1 MSKQIGMFKPKSEWV
16 PPMDFPNIKDA
27 DKIAIDL
34 ETKDPNIMDK
44 GPGWATKDG
53 EIIGVAIAVDGW
65 KGYYPIRHE
74 TGFNHDP
81 RVVFD
86 WLNEMLSGEGEK
98 IAHNA
103 TYDFGWLEAEGV
115 KWNGRIIDTMI
126 AAPLINENKY
136 SYSLN
141 AVSKEYLA
149 ESKNEFLLNETAAQ
163 WGVNPKSEMYKI
175 PSQYVGE
182 YAEQDAVLCL
192 KLWDRLKPE
201 ITQQDLQTV
210 FDLETDLIPILM
222 KMRKKGVRVD
232 LEQLKKAE
240 KTFVKKENELMK
252 FIFDETG
259 LKCDIWAA
267 RSIATVF
274 DQCKIDYPKTDKG
287 NPSFTKS
294 FLEFHPHAIP
304 KAIVQARNFNKAR
317 TTFLH
322 TIEKYQHNGRIHAN
336 INQLRTEN
344 GGTLTGRFSYSNPNL
359 QQIPAK
365 DDAESDI
372 KIGSLVRG
380 LFLPEEGESWGSFD
394 YSQQEPRLVSHYA
407 NIVKLEGAEKIVKAY
422 NEDKETD
429 FHTIMAEIGN
439 IPRKSAKTINLGLF
453 YGMGV
458 GKLSDQLGIDPEEGK
473 SLIKQY
479 NERVPFVRQLADAV
493 SDHANKRGAVKTF
506 LGRRCRFELW
516 EPKAFG
522 SYKAYP
528 LDRAKEEYGE
538 YTPLKRSG
546 TYKALNRLIQGSA
559 ADQTKKAMVELDK
572 EGITPMIQIHDELAI
587 SLNDDPE
594 VKKKIIDVME
604 NSIEMSVPSK
614 VDVAVGKNW
623 GEAK

>member
-53 EIIGVAIAVDGW
+53 EIIGVAVAVDGW

-163 WGVNPKSEMYKI
+163 WGVNPKSEMFKI

-294 FLEFHPHAIP
+294 FLEFHPHPIP

-594 VKKKIIDVME
+594 VQKKIIDVME

>member
-594 VKKKIIDVME
+594 VQKKIIDVME

>member
-44 GPGWATKDG
+44 GPGWATNDG

-141 AVSKEYLA
+141 AVAKEYLA

-163 WGVNPKSEMYKI
+163 WGVNPKSEMFKI

-232 LEQLKKAE
+232 LEKLKKAE
-240 KTFVKKENELMK
+240 KSFIKKENELLDFVFK
-252 FIFDETG
+252 ETN

-294 FLEFHPHAIP
+294 FLEFHPHPVP

-380 LFLPEEGESWGSFD
+380 LFLPEEGEKWGSFD

-559 ADQTKKAMVELDK
+559 ADQTKKAMIDLDK

-587 SLNDDPE
+587 SLKDDPE
-594 VKKKIIDVME
+594 TKRKIIDIME
-604 NSIEMSVPSK
+604 NTIEMSVPSK
-614 VDVAVGKNW
+614 VDVAIGNNW

>member
-44 GPGWATKDG
+44 GPGWATNDG

-141 AVSKEYLA
+141 AVAKEYLA

-163 WGVNPKSEMYKI
+163 WGVNPKSEMFKI

-240 KTFVKKENELMK
+240 KSFIKRENELLDFVFK
-252 FIFDETG
+252 ETN

-294 FLEFHPHAIP
+294 FLEFHPHPVP

-380 LFLPEEGESWGSFD
+380 LFLPEEGEKWGSFD

-422 NEDKETD
+422 NEDKDTD

-559 ADQTKKAMVELDK
+559 ADQTKKAMVDLDK

-587 SLNDDPE
+587 SLKDDPE
-594 VKKKIIDVME
+594 TQKKIIDIME
-604 NSIEMSVPSK
+604 NTIEMSVPSK
-614 VDVAVGKNW
+614 VDVAIGKNW

>member
-44 GPGWATKDG
+44 GPGWATNDG

-141 AVSKEYLA
+141 AVAKEYLA

-163 WGVNPKSEMYKI
+163 WGVNPKSEMFKI

-240 KTFVKKENELMK
+240 KSFIKRENELLDFVFK
-252 FIFDETG
+252 ETS

-294 FLEFHPHAIP
+294 FLEFHPHPVP

-380 LFLPEEGESWGSFD
+380 LFLPEEGEKWGSFD

-559 ADQTKKAMVELDK
+559 ADQTKKAMIDLDK

-587 SLNDDPE
+587 SLKDDPE
-594 VKKKIIDVME
+594 TQKKIIDIME
-604 NSIEMSVPSK
+604 NTIEMSVPSK
-614 VDVAVGKNW
+614 VDVAIGNNW

>member
-1 MSKQIGMFKPKSEWV
+1 MTKQIGMFKPKSEWV

-34 ETKDPNIMDK
+34 ETKDPNIIDK
-44 GPGWATKDG
+44 GPGWATNDG

-74 TGFNHDP
+74 TGFNHDS

-103 TYDFGWLEAEGV
+103 AYDFGWLEAEGV
-115 KWNGRIIDTMI
+115 KWSGRIIDTMI
-126 AAPLINENKY
+126 VAPLINENKY

-163 WGVNPKSEMYKI
+163 WGVEAKSEMFKI

-182 YAEQDAVLCL
+182 YAEQDAVLSL

-201 ITQQDLQTV
+201 IAQQDLQTV

-232 LEQLKKAE
+232 LEKLKKAE
-240 KTFVKKENELMK
+240 KSFIRKENELLK
-252 FIFDETG
+252 YVFSKTN

-267 RSIATVF
+267 RSIATIF
-274 DQCKIDYPKTDKG
+274 DQCKIEYPKTDKG

-294 FLEFHPHAIP
+294 FLEFHPHPIP

-322 TIEKYQHNGRIHAN
+322 TIEKYQHKGRIHAN

-365 DDAESDI
+365 DDVESDI
-372 KIGSLVRG
+372 KIGSLIRG
-380 LFLPEEGESWGSFD
+380 LFLPEEEEKWGSFD

-407 NIVKLEGAEKIVKAY
+407 NIVNLEGAEKIVKAY
-422 NEDKETD
+422 NENKETD
-429 FHTIMAEIGN
+429 FHTIMADIGN

-458 GKLSDQLGIDPEEGK
+458 GKLSDQLGIAPEEGRE
-473 SLIKQY
+473 LIKQY

-493 SDHANKRGAVKTF
+493 SDHA
-506 LGRRCRFELW
+506 
-516 EPKAFG
+516 
-522 SYKAYP
+522 
-528 LDRAKEEYGE
+528 
-538 YTPLKRSG
+538 
-546 TYKALNRLIQGSA
+546 Q
-559 ADQTKKAMVELDK
+559 KKVL
-572 EGITPMIQIHDELAI
+572 
-587 SLNDDPE
+587 
-594 VKKKIIDVME
+594 
-604 NSIEMSVPSK
+604 
-614 VDVAVGKNW
+614 
-623 GEAK
+623 

>member
-1 MSKQIGMFKPKSEWV
+1 MSKQIGMFKPQSEWV

-27 DKIAIDL
+27 EMIAIDL
-34 ETKDPNIMDK
+34 ETRDPNIMEK
-44 GPGWATKDG
+44 GPGWATNDG
-53 EIIGVAIAVDGW
+53 EIIGVAIAVEGW

-141 AVSKEYLA
+141 AVAKEYLA

-163 WGVNPKSEMYKI
+163 WGVDPKAEMYKI

-182 YAEQDAVLCL
+182 YAEQDAVLSL
-192 KLWDRLKPE
+192 KLWNRLKPE

-232 LEQLKKAE
+232 LEKLKKVE
-240 KTFVKKENELMK
+240 KTLIKKENEMLDFVFK
-252 FIFDETG
+252 ETN

-267 RSIATVF
+267 RSIATIF

-294 FLEFHPHAIP
+294 FLEFNPHPIP

-322 TIEKYQHNGRIHAN
+322 TIKKYQHKGRIHAS
-336 INQLRTEN
+336 INQLRTDN
-344 GGTLTGRFSYSNPNL
+344 GGTVTGRFSYSNPNL
-359 QQIPAK
+359 QQVPSK
-365 DDAESDI
+365 DSKEADL
-372 KIGSLVRG
+372 KVGSMIRG
-380 LFLPEEGESWGSFD
+380 LFLPEEGEKWGSFD
-394 YSQQEPRLVSHYA
+394 YSQQEPRLVVHYA
-407 NIVKLEGAEKIVKAY
+407 DKVGLDGAEKLIQAY
-422 NEDKETD
+422 RSDKETD
-429 FHTIMAEIGN
+429 FHTIMAQIAKIE
-439 IPRKSAKTINLGLF
+439 RKVAKTINLGLF

-458 GKLSDQLGIDPEEGK
+458 GKLSDQLGIDPEEAK
-473 SLIKQY
+473 EVIKQY
-479 NERVPFVRQLADAV
+479 NEKVPFVRKLADQV
-493 SDHANKRGAVKTF
+493 GNHAQKRGSVKTF
-506 LGRRCRFELW
+506 LGRRCRFDLW
-516 EPKAFG
+516 EPRTFG
-522 SYKAYP
+522 SFKAYP
-528 LDRAKEEYGE
+528 HDRAVEEYGQH
-538 YTPLKRSG
+538 TPLQRSG

-559 ADQTKKAMVELDK
+559 ADQTKKAMIDLYN
-572 EGITPMIQIHDELAI
+572 EGIVPMIQIHDELAI
-587 SLNDDPE
+587 SLDGSEEQKNKVIE
-594 VKKKIIDVME
+594 IME
-604 NSIEMSVPSK
+604 NALDLSIPSK
-614 VDVAVGKNW
+614 VDVAIADNW
-623 GEAK
+623 GEAQ

>member
-201 ITQQDLQTV
+201 ITQQDLETV

-493 SDHANKRGAVKTF
+493 SDHANKKGAVKTF

-594 VKKKIIDVME
+594 VQKKIIDVME

-614 VDVAVGKNW
+614 VDVAIGKNW

>member
-44 GPGWATKDG
+44 GPGWATNDG

-141 AVSKEYLA
+141 AVAKEYLA

-163 WGVNPKSEMYKI
+163 WGVNPKSEMFKI

-240 KTFVKKENELMK
+240 KSFIKRENELLDFVFK
-252 FIFDETG
+252 ETN

-294 FLEFHPHAIP
+294 FLEFHPHPVP

-380 LFLPEEGESWGSFD
+380 LFLPEEGEKWGSFD

-422 NEDKETD
+422 NEDKDTD

-559 ADQTKKAMVELDK
+559 ADQTKKAMIDLDK

-587 SLNDDPE
+587 SLNDDSE
-594 VKKKIIDVME
+594 TQKKIIDIME
-604 NSIEMSVPSK
+604 NTIEMSVPSK
-614 VDVAVGKNW
+614 VDVAIGKNW

>member
-44 GPGWATKDG
+44 GPGWATNDG

-103 TYDFGWLEAEGV
+103 TYDFGWLQAEGV

-141 AVSKEYLA
+141 AVAKEYLA

-163 WGVNPKSEMYKI
+163 WGVNPKSEMFKI

-232 LEQLKKAE
+232 LEKLKKAE

-294 FLEFHPHAIP
+294 FLEFHPHPVP

-380 LFLPEEGESWGSFD
+380 LFLPEEGEKWGSFD

-559 ADQTKKAMVELDK
+559 ADQTKKAMIDLDK

-587 SLNDDPE
+587 SLKDDPE
-594 VKKKIIDVME
+594 TQKKIIDIME
-604 NSIEMSVPSK
+604 NTIEMSVPSK
-614 VDVAVGKNW
+614 VDVAIGNNW

>member
-34 ETKDPNIMDK
+34 ETKDPNLMQK
-44 GPGWATKDG
+44 GPGWATNDG

-86 WLNEMLSGEGEK
+86 WLNEALSGEGEK

-126 AAPLINENKY
+126 AAPLINENKF

-163 WGVNPKSEMYKI
+163 WGVNPKSEMFKI

-182 YAEQDAVLCL
+182 YAEQDAVLSL

-201 ITQQDLQTV
+201 IVQQDLQTV

-252 FIFDETG
+252 FIFEKTG

-267 RSIATVF
+267 RSIATIF
-274 DQCKIDYPKTDKG
+274 DQCKIDYPKTEKG

-294 FLEFHPHAIP
+294 FLEFHPHPIP

-380 LFLPEEGESWGSFD
+380 LFLPEEGERWGSFD

-559 ADQTKKAMVELDK
+559 ADQTKKAMIDLDK
-572 EGITPMIQIHDELAI
+572 EGINPMIQIHDELAI
-587 SLNDDPE
+587 SLNGDPE
-594 VKKKIIDVME
+594 VEKKVIDIME
-604 NSIEMSVPSK
+604 NTIEMSVPSK
-614 VDVAVGKNW
+614 VDVAIGNNW

>member
-1 MSKQIGMFKPKSEWV
+1 
-16 PPMDFPNIKDA
+16 
-27 DKIAIDL
+27 
-34 ETKDPNIMDK
+34 
-44 GPGWATKDG
+44 
-53 EIIGVAIAVDGW
+53 
-65 KGYYPIRHE
+65 
-74 TGFNHDP
+74 
-81 RVVFD
+81 VFD

-163 WGVNPKSEMYKI
+163 WGVNPKSEMFKI

-201 ITQQDLQTV
+201 IAQQDLQTV

-232 LEQLKKAE
+232 LENLKKAE
-240 KTFVKKENELMK
+240 KSFIKKENELMK
-252 FIFDETG
+252 FIFGETG

-294 FLEFHPHAIP
+294 FLEFHPHPIP

-322 TIEKYQHNGRIHAN
+322 TIERYQHNGRIHAN
-336 INQLRTEN
+336 VNQLRTEN

-365 DDAESDI
+365 DDAESDV

-380 LFLPEEGESWGSFD
+380 LFLPEEGEKWGSFD

-493 SDHANKRGAVKTF
+493 SEHAQKKGAVKTF

-522 SYKAYP
+522 SYRAYP

-559 ADQTKKAMVELDK
+559 ADQTKKAMIDLDK
-572 EGITPMIQIHDELAI
+572 EGINPMIQIHDELAI
-587 SLNDDPE
+587 SLNGDPE
-594 VKKKIIDVME
+594 VEKKVIDIME
-604 NSIEMSVPSK
+604 NTIEMSVPSK
-614 VDVAVGKNW
+614 VDVAIGNNW

>member
-103 TYDFGWLEAEGV
+103 TYDFGWLQAEGV

-294 FLEFHPHAIP
+294 FLEFHPHPVP

-380 LFLPEEGESWGSFD
+380 LFLPEENEKWGSFD

-559 ADQTKKAMVELDK
+559 ADQTKKAMIDLDK

-587 SLNDDPE
+587 SLKDDPE
-594 VKKKIIDVME
+594 TQKKIIDIME
-604 NSIEMSVPSK
+604 NTIEMSVPSK
-614 VDVAVGKNW
+614 VDVAIGNNW

>member
-34 ETKDPNIMDK
+34 ETRDPNIIEK
-44 GPGWATKDG
+44 GPGWATNDG

-74 TGFNHDP
+74 TGFNHDS

-126 AAPLINENKY
+126 AAPLINENKF

-182 YAEQDAVLCL
+182 YAEQDAVLSL

-201 ITQQDLQTV
+201 IVQQDLQTV

-222 KMRKKGVRVD
+222 RMRKKGVRVD

-240 KTFVKKENELMK
+240 KTFVKKENQLMK
-252 FIFDETG
+252 FIFDETE

-274 DQCKIDYPKTDKG
+274 DQCNIEYPKTDKG

-294 FLEFHPHAIP
+294 FLEFHPHPVP

-380 LFLPEEGESWGSFD
+380 LFLPEEGEKWGSFD

-493 SDHANKRGAVKTF
+493 SDHANKKGAVKTF

-528 LDRAKEEYGE
+528 LERAKEEYGE

-559 ADQTKKAMVELDK
+559 ADQTKKAMIDLDK
-572 EGITPMIQIHDELAI
+572 QGITPMIQIHDELAI
-587 SLNDDPE
+587 SLDGDPE
-594 VKKKIIDVME
+594 IQKMIIDTME
-604 NSIEMSVPSK
+604 NTIEMSVPSK
-614 VDVAVGKNW
+614 VDVAIGNNW

>member
-44 GPGWATKDG
+44 GPGWATNDG

-141 AVSKEYLA
+141 AVAKEYLA

-163 WGVNPKSEMYKI
+163 WGVNPKSEMFKI

-240 KTFVKKENELMK
+240 KSFIKRENELLDFVFK
-252 FIFDETG
+252 ETN

-294 FLEFHPHAIP
+294 FLEFHPHPVP

-380 LFLPEEGESWGSFD
+380 LFLPEEGEKWGSFD

-559 ADQTKKAMVELDK
+559 ADQTKKAMIDLDK

-587 SLNDDPE
+587 SLKDDPE
-594 VKKKIIDVME
+594 TQKKIIDIME
-604 NSIEMSVPSK
+604 NTLEMSVPSK
-614 VDVAVGKNW
+614 VDVAIGNNW

>member
-44 GPGWATKDG
+44 GPGWATNDG

-141 AVSKEYLA
+141 AVAKEYLA

-163 WGVNPKSEMYKI
+163 WGVNPKSEMFKI

-240 KTFVKKENELMK
+240 KSFIKRENELLDFVFK
-252 FIFDETG
+252 ETN

-294 FLEFHPHAIP
+294 FLEFHPHPVP

-380 LFLPEEGESWGSFD
+380 LFLPEEGEKWGSFD

-559 ADQTKKAMVELDK
+559 ADQTKKAMVDLDK

-587 SLNDDPE
+587 SLKDDPE
-594 VKKKIIDVME
+594 TQKKIIDIME
-604 NSIEMSVPSK
+604 NTIEMSVPSK
-614 VDVAVGKNW
+614 VDVAIGKNW

>member
-1 MSKQIGMFKPKSEWV
+1 MSKQIGMFKPQSEWV

-27 DKIAIDL
+27 EMIAIDL
-34 ETKDPNIMDK
+34 ETRDPNIMEK
-44 GPGWATKDG
+44 GPGWATNDG
-53 EIIGVAIAVDGW
+53 EIIGVAIAVEGW

-141 AVSKEYLA
+141 AVAKEYLA

-163 WGVNPKSEMYKI
+163 WGVDPKAEMYKI

-182 YAEQDAVLCL
+182 YAEQDAVLSL
-192 KLWDRLKPE
+192 KLWNRLKPE

-232 LEQLKKAE
+232 LEKLKKVE
-240 KTFVKKENELMK
+240 KTLIKKENEMLDFVFK
-252 FIFDETG
+252 ETN

-267 RSIATVF
+267 RSIATIF

-294 FLEFHPHAIP
+294 FLEFNPHPIP

-322 TIEKYQHNGRIHAN
+322 TIERYQHNGRIHAN

-359 QQIPAK
+359 QQIPSK

-380 LFLPEEGESWGSFD
+380 LFLPEEGEKWGSFD

-407 NIVKLEGAEKIVKAY
+407 NVVNLEGAEKIVKAY
-422 NEDKETD
+422 NEDKQTD

-493 SDHANKRGAVKTF
+493 SDHAQKKGAVKTF

-559 ADQTKKAMVELDK
+559 ADQTKKAMIDLDK
-572 EGITPMIQIHDELAI
+572 EGIIPMIQIHDELAI
-587 SLNDDPE
+587 SFDGSKE
-594 VKKKIIDVME
+594 VQDKIVEVME
-604 NSIEMSVPSK
+604 NTIEMTVPSK
-614 VDVAVGKNW
+614 VDVAIGNNW
-623 GEAK
+623 GEAQ

>member
-44 GPGWATKDG
+44 GPGWATNDG

-141 AVSKEYLA
+141 AVAKEYLA

-163 WGVNPKSEMYKI
+163 WGVNPKSEMFKI

-232 LEQLKKAE
+232 LEKLKKAE
-240 KTFVKKENELMK
+240 KSFIKRENELLDFVFK
-252 FIFDETG
+252 ETN

-287 NPSFTKS
+287 NPSFTKN
-294 FLEFHPHAIP
+294 FLEFHPHPVP

-380 LFLPEEGESWGSFD
+380 LFLPEEGEKWGSFD

-559 ADQTKKAMVELDK
+559 ADQTKKAMIDLDK

-587 SLNDDPE
+587 SIKDDPE
-594 VKKKIIDVME
+594 TQKKIIDIME
-604 NSIEMSVPSK
+604 NTIEMSVPSK
-614 VDVAVGKNW
+614 VDVAIGKNW

>member
-44 GPGWATKDG
+44 GPGWATNDG

-86 WLNEMLSGEGEK
+86 WLNEMLSGDGEK

-141 AVSKEYLA
+141 AVAKEYLA

-163 WGVNPKSEMYKI
+163 WGVNPKSEMFKI

-240 KTFVKKENELMK
+240 KSFIKRENELLDFVFK
-252 FIFDETG
+252 ETN

-294 FLEFHPHAIP
+294 FLEFHPHPVP

-380 LFLPEEGESWGSFD
+380 LFLPEEGEKWGSFD

-559 ADQTKKAMVELDK
+559 ADQTKKAMVDLDK

-587 SLNDDPE
+587 SLKDDPE
-594 VKKKIIDVME
+594 TQKKIIDIME
-604 NSIEMSVPSK
+604 NTIEMSVPSK
-614 VDVAVGKNW
+614 VDVAIGKNW

>member
-44 GPGWATKDG
+44 GPGWATNDG

-141 AVSKEYLA
+141 AVAKEYLA

-163 WGVNPKSEMYKI
+163 WGVNPKSEMFKI

-240 KTFVKKENELMK
+240 KSFIKRENELLDFVFK
-252 FIFDETG
+252 ETN

-294 FLEFHPHAIP
+294 FLEFHPHPVP

-380 LFLPEEGESWGSFD
+380 LFLPEEGEKWGSFD

-422 NEDKETD
+422 NEDKDTD

-559 ADQTKKAMVELDK
+559 ADQTKKAMIDLDK

-587 SLNDDPE
+587 SLKDDPE
-594 VKKKIIDVME
+594 TQKKIIDIME
-604 NSIEMSVPSK
+604 NTIEMSVPSK
-614 VDVAVGKNW
+614 VDVAIGKNW

>member
-1 MSKQIGMFKPKSEWV
+1 MSKQIGMFKPQSEWV

-27 DKIAIDL
+27 EMIAIDL
-34 ETKDPNIMDK
+34 ETRDPNIMDK
-44 GPGWATKDG
+44 GPGWATNDG
-53 EIIGVAIAVDGW
+53 EIIGVAIAVEGW

-86 WLNEMLSGEGEK
+86 WLTEMLSGEGEK

-141 AVSKEYLA
+141 AVAKEYLA

-163 WGVNPKSEMYKI
+163 WGVDPKAEMYKI

-182 YAEQDAVLCL
+182 YAEQDAVLSL
-192 KLWDRLKPE
+192 KLWNRLKPE

-222 KMRKKGVRVD
+222 KMRKRGVRVD
-232 LEQLKKAE
+232 LEKLRKVE
-240 KTFVKKENELMK
+240 KTFIKKENEMLDFVFK
-252 FIFDETG
+252 ETN

-267 RSIATVF
+267 RSIATIF

-294 FLEFHPHAIP
+294 FLEFHPHPIP

-359 QQIPAK
+359 QQIPSK

-380 LFLPEEGESWGSFD
+380 LFLPEEGEKWGSFD

-407 NIVKLEGAEKIVKAY
+407 NVVNLEGAEKIVKAY
-422 NEDKETD
+422 NEDKQTD

-493 SDHANKRGAVKTF
+493 SDHAQKKGAVKTF

-559 ADQTKKAMVELDK
+559 ADQTKKAMIDLDK
-572 EGITPMIQIHDELAI
+572 EGIIPMIQIHDELAI
-587 SLNDDPE
+587 SFDGSKE
-594 VKKKIIDVME
+594 VQDKIVEVME
-604 NSIEMSVPSK
+604 NTIEMTVPSK
-614 VDVAVGKNW
+614 VDVAIGNNW
-623 GEAK
+623 GEAQ

>member
-274 DQCKIDYPKTDKG
+274 DQCKIDYPKTEKG

-294 FLEFHPHAIP
+294 FLEFHPHPVP

-380 LFLPEEGESWGSFD
+380 LFLPEENEKWGSFD

-587 SLNDDPE
+587 SLNDDLE
-594 VKKKIIDVME
+594 VQKKIIDVME

-614 VDVAVGKNW
+614 VDVAIGKNW

>member
-126 AAPLINENKY
+126 VAPLINENKY

-274 DQCKIDYPKTDKG
+274 DQCKIDYAKTDKG

-587 SLNDDPE
+587 SLSDDPE
-594 VKKKIIDVME
+594 VQKKIIDVME

-614 VDVAVGKNW
+614 VDVAIGKNW

>member
-594 VKKKIIDVME
+594 VQKKIIDVME

-614 VDVAVGKNW
+614 VDVAIGKNW

>member
-322 TIEKYQHNGRIHAN
+322 TIEKYQHKGRIHAN

-493 SDHANKRGAVKTF
+493 SDHANKKGAVKTF

-594 VKKKIIDVME
+594 VQKKIIDVME

-614 VDVAVGKNW
+614 VDVAIGKNW

>member
-44 GPGWATKDG
+44 GPGWATNDG

-86 WLNEMLSGEGEK
+86 WLNEMLSGDGEK

-141 AVSKEYLA
+141 AVAKEYLA

-163 WGVNPKSEMYKI
+163 WGVNPKSEMFKI

-240 KTFVKKENELMK
+240 KSFIKRENELLDFVFK
-252 FIFDETG
+252 ETN

-294 FLEFHPHAIP
+294 FLEFHPHPVP

-380 LFLPEEGESWGSFD
+380 LFLPEEGEKWGSFD

-559 ADQTKKAMVELDK
+559 ADQTKKAMIDLDK

-587 SLNDDPE
+587 SLKDDPE
-594 VKKKIIDVME
+594 TQKKIIDIME
-604 NSIEMSVPSK
+604 NTIEMSVPSK
-614 VDVAVGKNW
+614 VDVAIGNNW

>member
-44 GPGWATKDG
+44 GPGWATNDG

-141 AVSKEYLA
+141 AVAKEYLA

-163 WGVNPKSEMYKI
+163 WGVNPKSEMFKI

-210 FDLETDLIPILM
+210 FDLETDLIPIVM

-240 KTFVKKENELMK
+240 KSFIKRENELMK

-294 FLEFHPHAIP
+294 FLEFHPHPVP

-380 LFLPEEGESWGSFD
+380 LFLPEEGEKWGSFD

-559 ADQTKKAMVELDK
+559 ADQTKKAMIDLDK

-587 SLNDDPE
+587 SLKDDPE
-594 VKKKIIDVME
+594 TQKKIIDIME
-604 NSIEMSVPSK
+604 NTIEMSVPSK
-614 VDVAVGKNW
+614 VDVAIGKNW

>member
-44 GPGWATKDG
+44 GPGWATNDG

-86 WLNEMLSGEGEK
+86 WLNEMLSGDGEK

-141 AVSKEYLA
+141 AVAKEYLA

-163 WGVNPKSEMYKI
+163 WGVNPKSEMFKI

-240 KTFVKKENELMK
+240 KSFIKRENELLDFVFK
-252 FIFDETG
+252 ETN

-294 FLEFHPHAIP
+294 FLEFHPHPVP

-380 LFLPEEGESWGSFD
+380 LFLPEEGEKWGSFD

-422 NEDKETD
+422 NEDKDTD

-559 ADQTKKAMVELDK
+559 ADQTKKAMIDLDK

-587 SLNDDPE
+587 SLKDDPE
-594 VKKKIIDVME
+594 TQKKIIDIME
-604 NSIEMSVPSK
+604 NTIEMSVPSK
-614 VDVAVGKNW
+614 VDVAIGKNW